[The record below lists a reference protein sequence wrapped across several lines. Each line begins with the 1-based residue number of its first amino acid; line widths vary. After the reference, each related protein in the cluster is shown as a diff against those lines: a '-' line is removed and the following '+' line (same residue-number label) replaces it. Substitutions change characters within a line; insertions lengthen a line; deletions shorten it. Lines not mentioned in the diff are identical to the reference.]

1 MTKRSLSLLL
11 AAALAAAFLSA
22 CVSPDAESDTPWNAT
37 QPWEMSPYSGY
48 FGH

>member
-1 MTKRSLSLLL
+1 MSPVRLVVPLLALL
-11 AAALAAAFLSA
+11 AALSLSA